1 MIPLLKEMVEI
12 LFTDGLLKLVFATS
26 TFAIGLNMPAKSVIF
41 TQQTKFDGTT
51 NQMLSATEYLQM
63 AGRAGRRGKDDLGA
77 SILCVD
83 DSFGRVPH
91 SDQYVSMFDNKGKD
105 LESKL
110 KLSYK
115 TNLNVLNQQGED
127 ISSLVANSF
136 FSNETEKRKLNAL
149 QEKKKLG
156 PRVAAIDNVESS
168 SCEPADIQ
176 TYDDLVHEV
185 RLLNGKLNR
194 YRGRLLEY

>member
-41 TQQTKFDGTT
+41 TQQTKFDGTQ

-77 SILCVD
+77 SILCID

-91 SDQYVSMFDNKGKD
+91 SEDYTSMFDNKGKD

-115 TNLNVLNQQGED
+115 TNLNVLN
-127 ISSLVANSF
+127 
-136 FSNETEKRKLNAL
+136 
-149 QEKKKLG
+149 
-156 PRVAAIDNVESS
+156 
-168 SCEPADIQ
+168 
-176 TYDDLVHEV
+176 
-185 RLLNGKLNR
+185 
-194 YRGRLLEY
+194 